1 MCVSVGIGCSRSM
14 SGECVRTNSMYVHV
28 NSLCVCVCVCVCVF
42 VFVFVFVCAC
52 VCACVCVCGVS
63 WCGAYLPIH
72 SANAY
77 HHLLIKDLLLDC
89 AYVCR
94 WEGVNGVGVN

>member
-28 NSLCVCVCVCVCVF
+28 NSLCVCVCVCVF
-42 VFVFVFVCAC
+42 VFVCVFVCAC